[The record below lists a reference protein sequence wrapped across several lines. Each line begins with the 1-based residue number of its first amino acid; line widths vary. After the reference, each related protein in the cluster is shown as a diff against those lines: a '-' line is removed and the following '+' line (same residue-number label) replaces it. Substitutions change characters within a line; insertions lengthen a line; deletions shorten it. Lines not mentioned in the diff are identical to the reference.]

1 VAYTALLKRAVGVM
15 LTPGDGVDGVIIT
28 QFPRS
33 GIIPAANPANQ
44 GIYNKERQEGLTSW
58 NAIAAKMPSYYPGRA
73 MYLPVASSLLLDG
86 QFSAWLP
93 PLGDPH
99 APKDQWIRVRKL
111 DNVHLCPEGSARY
124 ADAILSDLTAI
135 FRLAPANPSWTE
147 GSWTADPDFNT
158 PPGDCPDDHP

>member
-1 VAYTALLKRAVGVM
+1 
-15 LTPGDGVDGVIIT
+15 
-28 QFPRS
+28 
-33 GIIPAANPANQ
+33 
-44 GIYNKERQEGLTSW
+44 
-58 NAIAAKMPSYYPGRA
+58 

-86 QFSAWLP
+86 HFSAWLP

-135 FRLAPANPSWTE
+135 FALTPANPSWTD
-147 GSWTADPDFNT
+147 GAWTTDPDFNT